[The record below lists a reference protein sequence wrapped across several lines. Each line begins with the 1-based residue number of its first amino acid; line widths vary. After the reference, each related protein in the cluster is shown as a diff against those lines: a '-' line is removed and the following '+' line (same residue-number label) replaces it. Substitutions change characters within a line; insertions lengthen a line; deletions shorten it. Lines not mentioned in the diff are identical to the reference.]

1 MSEQL
6 KVIFV
11 MIKGMEAVD
20 YGLTNE
26 QQVLAV
32 IRSLLKPSWEQV
44 KLVITYNEAIKPLIH
59 FLPFEIW
66 ILRWSVEI

>member
-1 MSEQL
+1 MSKQL

-44 KLVITYNEAIKPLIH
+44 KLVITYNEAIKPLMTFSAI
-59 FLPFEIW
+59 
-66 ILRWSVEI
+66 